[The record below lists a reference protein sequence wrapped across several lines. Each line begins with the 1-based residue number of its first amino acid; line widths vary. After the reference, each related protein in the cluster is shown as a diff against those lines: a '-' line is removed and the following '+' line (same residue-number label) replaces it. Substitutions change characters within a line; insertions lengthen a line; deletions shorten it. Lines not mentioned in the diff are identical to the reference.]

1 MRLSVSYILPGLV
14 ASLLLAFTACGDDD
28 EIQFGESTSSDSES
42 YTVSTDIST
51 RMEIPEYMTDGST
64 TVVMHTTT
72 ESGKTVVT
80 YTLEYSHVMMHSRWV
95 AFRFDGDTRA
105 KTVSR
110 ASNDAFMDDPDL
122 SSDLAIGSNGFGTG
136 YDRGHLCASADRL
149 YSTDA
154 NEQTFY
160 MSNMSPQISN
170 FNQYYWVTL
179 EGQVQT
185 LGRNTSFS
193 DTLYVVK
200 GGTILE
206 DQING
211 YITRSNGKQVAIPTY
226 YFMALLKI
234 KNNVYSSIAF
244 LMEHKNYGSETAT
257 LDQIEEHALTVND
270 LEDFTGINFFP
281 NLDDSQEE
289 SIESQLLPSNWGF

>member
-1 MRLSVSYILPGLV
+1 
-14 ASLLLAFTACGDDD
+14 
-28 EIQFGESTSSDSES
+28 
-42 YTVSTDIST
+42 
-51 RMEIPEYMTDGST
+51 MTDGST
-64 TVVMHTTT
+64 TVVMHTTM
-72 ESGKTVVT
+72 ESGKTIVT
-80 YTLEYSHVMMHSRWV
+80 YTLEYSHKMMHSRWV

-122 SSDLAIGSNGFGTG
+122 SSDLAIGSNGFGIG

-170 FNQYYWVTL
+170 FNQNYWVTL

-200 GGTILE
+200 GGTILD

-211 YITRSNGKQVAIPTY
+211 YISRSNGKQVAIPMY

-244 LMEHKNYGSETAT
+244 LMEHKNYGAETAT

-289 SIESQLLPSNWGF
+289 SVEAQLLPSNWGF